1 MSRLIDA
8 DLLKK
13 NCKCTTCE
21 WEWKIRAN
29 HIMEGQ
35 RCPKCV
41 EKENRK
47 TTENFHKEYY
57 DKYPESNIIL
67 GEYYSAT
74 DPVECKCKK
83 CGFE

>member
-1 MSRLIDA
+1 
-8 DLLKK
+8 
-13 NCKCTTCE
+13 
-21 WEWKIRAN
+21 
-29 HIMEGQ
+29 MEGQ